1 VSEVYI
7 RRQHEKDNPVHYTKK
22 NTSNVRSGKN
32 PQRRFVRRI
41 AFLAMKKEK
50 KAEWGDKPC
59 DHPRIIQ
66 ERFLGMTTGAVACT
80 TCGRAVTVDEK
91 GNPIAN

>member
-1 VSEVYI
+1 
-7 RRQHEKDNPVHYTKK
+7 
-22 NTSNVRSGKN
+22 
-32 PQRRFVRRI
+32 
-41 AFLAMKKEK
+41 MKKEK